1 MSGQGGNGRRF
12 LDWALARRLDEA
24 LARGDRADSS
34 VLLSFHANVLRS
46 LPMRHKLARDL
57 SSIVHASR
65 GARTAREE
73 RSGIPWAVVSAAFD
87 DLDELALRLR
97 EPVAT
102 APRGVALSRLLIT
115 DRSGPLRSGGDSA
128 ALTAAAQAALAALKP
143 GVNSGVRVPA
153 EQPAPPR

>member
-1 MSGQGGNGRRF
+1 MSAQGGSARRF

-73 RSGIPWAVVSAAFD
+73 HSGIPWAVVSAAFD

-102 APRGVALSRLLIT
+102 AARGVALSRLLIT
-115 DRSGPLRSGGDSA
+115 DRSGPLRSGSDA
-128 ALTAAAQAALAALKP
+128 VALTCAAHAALAALEP
-143 GVNSGVRVPA
+143 AVSADVPA
-153 EQPAPPR
+153 PTAQPAPPR